1 MNSLKIAAV
10 AAFTMVAASQ
20 AQAQNFY
27 GSVGAGAFLPGKSD
41 IAIGAASGSV
51 KFDTG
56 YSVQTA
62 LGYDF
67 GTGLRTE
74 LELGLADTGFKNFRT
89 GTTTSALGGGDV
101 DQLSLHAAGYYDF
114 AVGGF
119 SPYVGAGLGLTRTDV
134 DAFTYATTTVPGD
147 RATDFSAFGEA
158 GVSIPLTDRL
168 SIAPGVRYSW
178 VDTSGE
184 NFTAWTF
191 KTALR
196 IAF

>member
-10 AAFTMVAASQ
+10 AAFATVAAGQ

-27 GSVGAGAFLPGKSD
+27 ASVGAGVFRPETSD
-41 IAIGAASGSV
+41 IAVGIASGSV

-56 YSVQTA
+56 YSIQTA

-67 GTGLRTE
+67 GSGLRTE
-74 LELGLADTGFKNFRT
+74 LELGLADTGYKNFRT
-89 GTTTSALGGGDV
+89 GPTTSALGGGDV

-119 SPYVGAGLGLTRTDV
+119 SPYIGGGLGLTRTDV
-134 DAFTYATTTVPGD
+134 DTYTLAVTTVPDD

-158 GVSIPLTDRL
+158 GLSIPVTDRL

-196 IAF
+196 YAF

>member
-10 AAFTMVAASQ
+10 AAFATVAAGQ

-41 IAIGAASGSV
+41 ITVGTASGRV
-51 KFDTG
+51 KYDTG
-56 YSVQTA
+56 YSIQTA

-67 GTGLRTE
+67 HTGLRTE

-89 GTTTSALGGGDV
+89 GTTTTDLVGGDV
-101 DQLSLHAAGYYDF
+101 DQLSLHAAAYYDF
-114 AVGGF
+114 SAGGF
-119 SPYVGAGLGLTRTDV
+119 SPYVGGGLGLTRTDV
-134 DAFTYATTTVPGD
+134 DAFTLTATTVPGD

-158 GVSIPLTDRL
+158 GVSIPLTDRV

-178 VDTSGE
+178 VDTNGE
-184 NFTAWTF
+184 NFTGWTF

-196 IAF
+196 YAF